1 MPPKFKPKQP
11 KARKAKT
18 KEQIQGIQSRVS
30 KEDKRVDAIKAAQQ
44 RSFALREDPS
54 QFLVGL
60 SDMATAYTR
69 TALAKVNTTNQL
81 DVFDAPSQEIDSLSP
96 VPRDLNLP
104 PGVDVGKAFTDRV
117 ISGGGADGSDYLSLK
132 DKGLDPSKYQKYNQ
146 PPGIRKLTYVERK
159 RLNEED
165 ATPQAINYGNPFG
178 QASLDFNAGFTP
190 SEYLPKEYED
200 AEEQGDGGLSA
211 LSEVNAYQLDKNII
225 VVPSREQK
233 KAVRVGLDL
242 TKQQQMEFIKRIKT
256 LRKQMKKAGSEEER
270 SSIQDEIDEMEQGN
284 TAKRRE
290 SKRQKEDRI
299 SSASEN
305 TFGRESILASA
316 QGIKKY
322 PGPAN
327 IYTDMTK
334 VRDYMRKPNPESIVS
349 KDAYRAGT
357 SVLGT
362 SEEEVL
368 ETNLTE
374 YASARWSGT
383 SNKGGGTLGNTEVYS
398 NQLSN
403 YIAPEITPLQ
413 MRSLK
418 SIPDWGSYQDS
429 QEADE
434 VVGDSELPIRMDAMA
449 IEDARRTQGH
459 YR

>member
-1 MPPKFKPKQP
+1 
-11 KARKAKT
+11 
-18 KEQIQGIQSRVS
+18 
-30 KEDKRVDAIKAAQQ
+30 
-44 RSFALREDPS
+44 
-54 QFLVGL
+54 
-60 SDMATAYTR
+60 
-69 TALAKVNTTNQL
+69 
-81 DVFDAPSQEIDSLSP
+81 
-96 VPRDLNLP
+96 
-104 PGVDVGKAFTDRV
+104 
-117 ISGGGADGSDYLSLK
+117 
-132 DKGLDPSKYQKYNQ
+132 
-146 PPGIRKLTYVERK
+146 
-159 RLNEED
+159 
-165 ATPQAINYGNPFG
+165 
-178 QASLDFNAGFTP
+178 
-190 SEYLPKEYED
+190 
-200 AEEQGDGGLSA
+200 
-211 LSEVNAYQLDKNII
+211 
-225 VVPSREQK
+225 
-233 KAVRVGLDL
+233 
-242 TKQQQMEFIKRIKT
+242 MEFIKRIKT

-305 TFGRESILASA
+305 TFGRESILATA

-334 VRDYMRKPNPESIVS
+334 VRDYMTKEAGRAGVGVETILT
-349 KDAYRAGT
+349 KDAYRSGT

-368 ETNLTE
+368 ETDLTE

-459 YR
+459 YNYVREKRAKPTSIKAGVIKAPAKGRQGVASYRGDVEGYEWRGDGYYKI